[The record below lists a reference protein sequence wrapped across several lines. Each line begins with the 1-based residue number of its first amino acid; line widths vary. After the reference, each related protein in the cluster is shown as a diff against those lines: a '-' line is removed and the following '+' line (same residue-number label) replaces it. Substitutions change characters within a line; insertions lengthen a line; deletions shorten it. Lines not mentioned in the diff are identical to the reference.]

1 MARDPLQRLIHAFS
15 RLPSIGEKSATRLT
29 FFLLNADPSI
39 GEELSAA
46 LREVQEKI
54 RFCSRCAHLTEEDP
68 CWICRDTRREAG
80 IICVVEGPSSLMA
93 IERTGEYRG
102 RYHVLHGLLNPLE
115 GIGPEEL
122 QLAPLLTRIREE
134 KIQEVILATSS
145 TVEGEATAIYLHR
158 LLTPLGP
165 LVSRIAS
172 GIPIGADLQ
181 YADALSLARAL
192 EGRRQLDRTGEP

>member
-39 GEELSAA
+39 GAELSSA

-68 CWICRDTRREAG
+68 CWICRDARRDAG
-80 IICVVEGPSSLMA
+80 TVCVVESPSSLMA
-93 IERTGEYRG
+93 IEKTGEYRG

-134 KIQEVILATSS
+134 NIQEVILATSS
-145 TVEGEATAIYLHR
+145 TIEGEATAIYLHR

-192 EGRRQLDRTGEP
+192 EGRRRLESAGEP